1 MHNAYEWART
11 RNPDVDFELDA
22 VKVVHDICDPCGPM
36 RVGPPVHCFDVDTPH
51 SATCAAHAHHCSM
64 CQTTLN
70 RMRKGLAW
78 LACVNRTY
86 VVSCTPHLSSSVAF
100 VIAWHGV

>member
-36 RVGPPVHCFDVDTPH
+36 RVGPPVGCFDVDTPH
-51 SATCAAHAHHCSM
+51 SATCAAHARHCSM
-64 CQTTLN
+64 CQPTLN

-78 LACVNRTY
+78 LVCVNRTY